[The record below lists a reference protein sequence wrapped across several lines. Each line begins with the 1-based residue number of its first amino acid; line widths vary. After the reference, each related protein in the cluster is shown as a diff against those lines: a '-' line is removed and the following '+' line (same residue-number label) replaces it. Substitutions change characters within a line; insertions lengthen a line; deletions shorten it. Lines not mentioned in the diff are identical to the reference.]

1 MRPEILGDHQVYA
14 KKQIG
19 TDAKHPLYLVFHG
32 GSGSTQEEFNTAIK
46 NGVVKVNLDTDCQ
59 YAYLT
64 GIRDYVTNKIEYLKA
79 PVGNPEGADKPNK
92 NTLTQESGLEK
103 VKRPCPRELL
113 KLWIFSTPKDNCKF
127 VV

>member
-1 MRPEILGDHQVYA
+1 MLNTHYTWFSTVV
-14 KKQIG
+14 
-19 TDAKHPLYLVFHG
+19 LVLP
-32 GSGSTQEEFNTAIK
+32 QEEFNTAIK

-92 NTLTQESGLEK
+92 NTLTQESGL
-103 VKRPCPRELL
+103 RR
-113 KLWIFSTPKDNCKF
+113 
-127 VV
+127 